1 MQQQERKEIIQ
12 LNGLTILVV
21 MTLIANFLIVG
32 FLYRYHGHQRFL
44 EEKRHNEA
52 ILDLQDHKEHALKNE
67 IIALEG
73 AANWN
78 ATKYVHDVGS
88 IKNPF

>member
-1 MQQQERKEIIQ
+1 MTQHERKEIIQ

-21 MTLIANFLIVG
+21 MALVANFLVVG

-44 EEKRHNEA
+44 EEKRHNKTMVQ
-52 ILDLQDHKEHALKNE
+52 LQDREEHGIKLE

-73 AANWN
+73 APNWN
-78 ATKYVHDVGS
+78 ATQYMHDLDTT
-88 IKNPF
+88 KNPL

>member
-1 MQQQERKEIIQ
+1 MEKQKRKEVIQ

-21 MTLIANFLIVG
+21 MVLIANFLIVG

-44 EEKRHNEA
+44 EEKRHNQAMLE
-52 ILDLQDHKEHALKNE
+52 LRDRKEHALKGE

-73 AANWN
+73 APNWN
-78 ATKYVHDVGS
+78 ATQYMRDYK
-88 IKNPF
+88 